1 MTNLYASE
9 QDLAVALMQTEALDC
24 RTNAD
29 VSANVDSLCAGVQ
42 WAARAF
48 PGIDLVVF
56 PEGSTQG
63 APPQTDPRLYLDI
76 PSPLIQR
83 LLDVCSAEGV
93 WALFNILE
101 RREGANAKPFNST
114 ILVNAKGKIVLTQH
128 KINPFVPTEDSWPG
142 NEIRVCPGPKGAV
155 FGVMTCYDG
164 DFPEVA
170 RDLAAQGANV
180 LLRPSSYMEPYSE
193 PWSFVNRARAYEN
206 LAYVIAVNR
215 FGITHR
221 FNWFGGSMAVDY
233 LGRIL
238 AQAPLGVRWTTKVD
252 IAPRLAD
259 RARAE
264 FKTHNHLHN
273 LKHRGYAGQGPDGDQ
288 SNVYGVYRNWK

>member
-24 RTNAD
+24 RSNAD

-42 WAARAF
+42 WAARAY

-56 PEGSTQG
+56 PESSTQG
-63 APPQTDPRLYLDI
+63 APPQKDPRLYLDI

-83 LLDVCSAEGV
+83 LLDACAAEGV
-93 WALFNILE
+93 WALFNVLE
-101 RREGANAKPFNST
+101 RREGPDSKPFNST

-142 NEIRVCPGPKGAV
+142 SEICVCPGPKGAV

-215 FGITHR
+215 FGITHKY
-221 FNWFGGSMAVDY
+221 NWFGGSMAVDY

-252 IAPRLAD
+252 IDPRLAD

-273 LKHRGYAGQGPDGDQ
+273 LKHRGYAGRGPDGDQ

>member
-9 QDLAVALMQTEALDC
+9 QYLAVALMQTEALDC
-24 RTNAD
+24 RSNAD

-42 WAARAF
+42 WAARAY

-56 PEGSTQG
+56 PESSTQG
-63 APPQTDPRLYLDI
+63 APPQKDPRLYLDI
-76 PSPLIQR
+76 PGPLIQR
-83 LLDVCSAEGV
+83 LLDACAAERV
-93 WALFNILE
+93 WALFNVLE
-101 RREGANAKPFNST
+101 RREGPDSKPFNST

-142 NEIRVCPGPKGAV
+142 SEISVCPGPKGAV
-155 FGVMTCYDG
+155 FGIMTCYDG

-215 FGITHR
+215 FGITHKY
-221 FNWFGGSMAVDY
+221 NWFGGSMAVDY

-252 IAPRLAD
+252 IDPRLAD

-273 LKHRGYAGQGPDGDQ
+273 LKHRGYAGRGPDGDQ